1 MASQLKDVILQ
12 LATQFINISAR
23 NLDEHIDK
31 TLEMAATFL
40 RMDRAYLFEYDLKNR
55 TMTNTHEWC
64 APGLEH
70 CIDLLQ
76 NIDIDS
82 YPDWIRYHLA
92 GQIIKI
98 SSVSF
103 LPDDRLKRILQL
115 QGIKSLIA
123 VPIMDEDTCLGFV
136 GFDAVRQEVDWSEDH
151 ISLVKMIA
159 EIYCNVL
166 KKRDMELRLEASER
180 RYQELV
186 EGMPVGLYRR
196 LPGPGGEFI
205 MVNTALARMFGYN
218 QKEELLGVKI
228 AKFCVDMEK
237 MKECALE
244 MAKTGIIQE
253 KTVRFRRRNGE
264 IFWASIS
271 AKEHADEDGNVLYIE
286 GMVQDVSERIR
297 QEEEKERLRKQ
308 LQQVQRLES
317 IGRLAGG
324 VAHDF
329 NNLLVPILGYSE
341 LLLDMGDHDEKIRR
355 YVEPIK
361 EAGERA
367 RDIVRQLLAFG
378 RKQELEKVPVHLNDC
393 LVSFQKFLKHTL
405 RDNIN
410 VVLEINPETPLVECD
425 VRQLEQVLLNLA
437 VNAQD
442 AMPDG
447 GTIKMGTGKVKIEK
461 DNGEEERDLPAGTYA
476 ILTVKDTGIGMDA
489 KTLEQIFDPFFTTKP
504 MEKGTGLG
512 LAMVY
517 GIIRQHGGDI
527 RVKSTPG
534 KGTLFT
540 IYLPASKTTGE
551 VATGCKEQDSLF
563 IGKETILL
571 VEDEESVRDFVAYT
585 LERHGYK
592 VIKAAGYQE
601 VLTYLQEL
609 QEGVDLLLTDVIMPG
624 LNGTEIYNRLKDSFP
639 TLKVIY
645 MSGNAPETISLE
657 GEGHFLQKP
666 FSVSTLT
673 TMVRNILDGD
683 EAVYQF

>member
-1 MASQLKDVILQ
+1 MSYQLKDIVLK

-23 NLDEHIDK
+23 NLDDHIDK
-31 TLEMAATFL
+31 TLEIAGTFL
-40 RMDRAYLFEYDLKNR
+40 HMDRAYLFEYDLKKR

-64 APGLEH
+64 APGIEH
-70 CIDLLQ
+70 CIDILQ
-76 NIDIDS
+76 DIDMDS
-82 YPDWIRYHLA
+82 YPDWTRYHLA

-98 SSVSF
+98 SSVAS
-103 LPDDRLKRILQL
+103 LPDDQLKNILLL

-136 GFDAVRQEVDWSEDH
+136 GFDAVRHEVDWSEDH

-166 KKRDMELRLEASER
+166 KRRDMELRLEASEK
-180 RYQELV
+180 RYQDLV
-186 EGMPVGLYRR
+186 EGLPVGLYRR

-205 MVNTALARMFGYN
+205 MVNTAMARMFGYKR
-218 QKEELLGVKI
+218 KEDLVGVKI

-244 MAKTGIIQE
+244 MAKTGIIRE
-253 KTVRFRRRNGE
+253 KNVRFKRRNGE

-271 AKEHADEDGNVLYIE
+271 AKEHTDEDGNVLYIE
-286 GMVQDVSERIR
+286 GMVQDITERIR
-297 QEEEKERLRKQ
+297 QEEEKERLRQQ

-341 LLLDMGDHDEKIRR
+341 LLLEMAGHDEKIKR

-378 RKQELEKVPVHLNDC
+378 RKQELEKIPVRLNDC
-393 LVSFQKFLKHTL
+393 LTSFQKFLRHTL
-405 RDNIN
+405 RDNIR
-410 VVLEINPETPLVECD
+410 VVLETDPATPLVECD
-425 VRQLEQVLLNLA
+425 VRQLEQALLNLA

-442 AMPDG
+442 AMPGG
-447 GTIKMGTGKVKIEK
+447 GTICIGTGRVEIE
-461 DNGEEERDLPAGTYA
+461 DVEREQEGALSPGTYA
-476 ILTVKDTGIGMDA
+476 ILTIRDTGTGMDS
-489 KTLEQIFDPFFTTKP
+489 KTLEQIFEPFFTTKSV
-504 MEKGTGLG
+504 EKGTGLG

-517 GIIRQHGGDI
+517 GIIRQHGGNI
-527 RVKSTPG
+527 QVESTPG

-540 IYLPASKTTGE
+540 IYLPASNAAGE
-551 VATGCKEQDSLF
+551 MHEQKSDSEPVHE
-563 IGKETILL
+563 GVETILL

-585 LERHGYK
+585 LERCGYK

-601 VLTYLQEL
+601 VVERLQEL

-624 LNGTEIYNRLKDSFP
+624 LNGIEIYSRLKQIYPS
-639 TLKVIY
+639 LKVLY
-645 MSGNAPETISLE
+645 MSGNAPESISLE
-657 GEGHFLQKP
+657 SEGHFLQKP
-666 FSVSTLT
+666 FSVKTLT
-673 TMVRNILDGD
+673 NMVRTILDEGRSIH
-683 EAVYQF
+683 